1 MLRIRQKE
9 IENSKK
15 QIEVNKNVIEKLK
28 EKLKGF
34 GPTGGGAEEAQAIS
48 WESKYQAQLDLKA
61 RLEKSIKQLEK
72 QNSLQGNQIEKAQ
85 NSEEQ

>member
-34 GPTGGGAEEAQAIS
+34 GPTGAGSEEAQAIS
-48 WESKYQAQLDLKA
+48 WESKY
-61 RLEKSIKQLEK
+61 
-72 QNSLQGNQIEKAQ
+72 
-85 NSEEQ
+85 